1 MAIEVG
7 AKLQGKVTGITHFG
21 AFVDLSG
28 GVTGLVHISEIA
40 DNYVKD
46 VKDHLKLEDVVTVK
60 VINIDPSG
68 KIGLSIKQAIDR
80 PEGSAPPARE
90 RFNREGGGGSFGG
103 GRGPGGPGGGAPRG
117 PGGFGGGRPG
127 GGGGGRPFNKG
138 GGGRPAFGKP
148 SFEDKMS
155 RFLKDSEER
164 ISSLKKNTEGK
175 RGGRGAKR
183 V

>member
-7 AKLQGKVTGITHFG
+7 AKLEGKVTGITHFG

-46 VKDHLKLEDVVTVK
+46 VKDHLKIDDVVKVK
-60 VINIDPSG
+60 VINVDKDG

-80 PEGSAPPARE
+80 PEGQPAPQRE
-90 RFNREGGGGSFGG
+90 RSGGGPGGGGGDRFGG
-103 GRGPGGPGGGAPRG
+103 GRGGP
-117 PGGFGGGRPG
+117 
-127 GGGGGRPFNKG
+127 GGGGGRPFNKQSS
-138 GGGRPAFGKP
+138 GRPSYGKP

-183 V
+183 I

>member
-7 AKLQGKVTGITHFG
+7 AKLEGKVTGITHFG

-46 VKDHLKLEDVVTVK
+46 VKDHLKVDDVVKVK
-60 VINIDPSG
+60 VINVDKDG

-80 PEGSAPPARE
+80 PEGQPAPSSSSRE
-90 RFNREGGGGSFGG
+90 RTGGSGGGEKFSRGGQERG
-103 GRGPGGPGGGAPRG
+103 GRS
-117 PGGFGGGRPG
+117 
-127 GGGGGRPFNKG
+127 FNKPSSS
-138 GGGRPAFGKP
+138 RPSYAKAP

-183 V
+183 M

>member
-7 AKLQGKVTGITHFG
+7 AKLEGKVTGITHFG

-46 VKDHLKLEDVVTVK
+46 VKDHLKIDDVVKVK
-60 VINIDPSG
+60 VINVDKDG

-80 PEGSAPPARE
+80 PEGQPAPQRE
-90 RFNREGGGGSFGG
+90 RPSGGPGGGERFGGGGG
-103 GRGPGGPGGGAPRG
+103 GRGPG
-117 PGGFGGGRPG
+117 G
-127 GGGGGRPFNKG
+127 GGGGGRPFNKQSS
-138 GGGRPAFGKP
+138 GRPSYGKP

>member
-1 MAIEVG
+1 MTIEVG
-7 AKLQGKVTGITHFG
+7 TKLEGKVTGITHFG

-46 VKDHLKLEDVVTVK
+46 VNDHLKIDDVVTVK
-60 VINIDPSG
+60 VINVDKDG
-68 KIGLSIKQAIDR
+68 KIGLSIKQAVDKPASEQRPPRAPRPDR
-80 PEGSAPPARE
+80 PSGARD
-90 RFNREGGGGSFGG
+90 
-103 GRGPGGPGGGAPRG
+103 
-117 PGGFGGGRPG
+117 GGGRPG
-127 GGGGGRPFNKG
+127 FGNRDRGR
-138 GGGRPAFGKP
+138 GKSSYNTT

-175 RGGRGAKR
+175 RGGRGARR

>member
-7 AKLQGKVTGITHFG
+7 TKLEGKVTGITHFG

-46 VKDHLKLEDVVTVK
+46 VNDHLKINDVVTVK
-60 VINIDPSG
+60 VINVDKDG
-68 KIGLSIKQAIDR
+68 KIGLSIKQAVDKPEGESRPPRSPR
-80 PEGSAPPARE
+80 PERSGD
-90 RFNREGGGGSFGG
+90 RFNGGGSSGG
-103 GRGPGGPGGGAPRG
+103 GSYNRER
-117 PGGFGGGRPG
+117 GGRS
-127 GGGGGRPFNKG
+127 FK
-138 GGGRPAFGKP
+138 PAASKAT
-148 SFEDKMS
+148 FEDKMS

-164 ISSLKKNTEGK
+164 ISSIKKNTESK

-183 V
+183 M

>member
-7 AKLQGKVTGITHFG
+7 AKLEGKVTGITHFG

-46 VKDHLKLEDVVTVK
+46 VKDHLKIDDVVTVK
-60 VINIDPSG
+60 VINVDKDG

-80 PEGSAPPARE
+80 PEGYVPPQRE
-90 RFNREGGGGSFGG
+90 RPAGDRFPRQ
-103 GRGPGGPGGGAPRG
+103 GGPGGG
-117 PGGFGGGRPG
+117 GGFPRQGGPG
-127 GGGGGRPFNKG
+127 GGGGDRFPRG
-138 GGGRPAFGKP
+138 GGGRGGFKSAPGKP

>member
-7 AKLQGKVTGITHFG
+7 AKLEGKVTGITHFG

-46 VKDHLKLEDVVTVK
+46 VKDHLKIDDVVKVK
-60 VINIDPSG
+60 VINVDKDG

-80 PEGSAPPARE
+80 PEGQPAPQRE
-90 RFNREGGGGSFGG
+90 RSGGGPGGDRFGGGGGGG
-103 GRGPGGPGGGAPRG
+103 GRGP
-117 PGGFGGGRPG
+117 
-127 GGGGGRPFNKG
+127 GGGGRPFNKQSS
-138 GGGRPAFGKP
+138 GRPSYGKP

-183 V
+183 I

>member
-7 AKLQGKVTGITHFG
+7 AKLEGKVTGITHFG

-46 VKDHLKLEDVVTVK
+46 VKDHLKIDDVVKVK
-60 VINIDPSG
+60 VINVDKDG

-80 PEGSAPPARE
+80 PEGHQPPPPQRE
-90 RFNREGGGGSFGG
+90 RTGAG
-103 GRGPGGPGGGAPRG
+103 GGPGGGERFNRG
-117 PGGFGGGRPG
+117 GQDR
-127 GGGGGRPFNKG
+127 GGRPFNKQSA
-138 GGGRPAFGKP
+138 GRPSYGKP